1 MVLSVQNDQHLMIK
15 ADVSACMGER
25 GGRVEL
31 GGGGR
36 ENGRGG
42 GGGGKR
48 MNGIMSLNMTLFK
61 KCMCCAFV
69 MVFQTALFLTFYMLG
84 SCFRTLTEILV
95 SV

>member
-31 GGGGR
+31 GGGGG

-42 GGGGKR
+42 GGGRQKDEW
-48 MNGIMSLNMTLFK
+48 N
-61 KCMCCAFV
+61 
-69 MVFQTALFLTFYMLG
+69 Y
-84 SCFRTLTEILV
+84 V
-95 SV
+95 SKHDII